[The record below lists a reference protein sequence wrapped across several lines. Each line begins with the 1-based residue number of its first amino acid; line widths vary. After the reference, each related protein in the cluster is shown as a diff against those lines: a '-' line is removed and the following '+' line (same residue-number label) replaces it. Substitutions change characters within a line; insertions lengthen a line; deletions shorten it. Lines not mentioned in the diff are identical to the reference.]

1 MSSKKPNRFILVLYF
16 LQMGYLRSDQSTYNQ
31 TSLYDRI
38 KKLLVSYEWS
48 DCSFSVSGKLFK
60 AHKLILGI
68 SSPVFEAMFY
78 GPLSSDEDILITD
91 IQPDIF
97 QLILNYIY
105 TDTVDINTIDQAF
118 ELLYASRKYML
129 EHLTEICI
137 DYIQTNISVDNVIDV
152 LNYPDYMQ
160 DEQLITFSL
169 KLFCEHANYLLQE
182 KKNLITYPCLRT
194 ILESDQMNIAEKDL
208 IKHVFEWSSY
218 CCKQNNILV
227 TFENRRD
234 VLKKYGLFKLLR
246 FLTLTNNELE
256 EIVTDINNL
265 LLPYEY
271 ENLKQLIKYSDIDV
285 KDIIGSIGLVDM
297 PRNLLK
303 LQWHLCYRSPI
314 RSVAPI
320 IIDSNNYVIHSR
332 IKVNKSIF
340 INSLCVPTRMAP
352 AVHFRNNIAK
362 VYSEQL
368 SVSVMCE
375 SDSSVN
381 KLTNFMNTVEYDSML
396 DIELSE
402 PCFIKKDEWYKICFM
417 WPSNRIH
424 TYSYVVEFRHSHY
437 SGHKVSFEFDDLPF
451 SAGNVGSFL
460 GGLKF
465 CL

>member
-1 MSSKKPNRFILVLYF
+1 
-16 LQMGYLRSDQSTYNQ
+16 MGYLKTDQSTYNQ
-31 TSLYDRI
+31 TSLYDRV

-48 DCSFSVSGKLFK
+48 DCSFSVAGQKFK

-78 GPLSSDEDILITD
+78 GPLSSNDDILITD

-105 TDTVDINTIDQAF
+105 TDTVEISTIDQAF
-118 ELLYASRKYML
+118 ELLYASRKYLL

-137 DYIQTNISVDNVIDV
+137 AYIQANISVDNVVEV

-160 DEQLITFSL
+160 DAQLISFSL
-169 KLFCEHANYLLQE
+169 KLFCQHASYLLQE
-182 KKNLITYPCLRT
+182 KKSSITYPCLKAF
-194 ILESDQMNIAEKDL
+194 LESDQMNISEKDL
-208 IKHVFEWSSY
+208 IKHVFEWSRY
-218 CCKQNNILV
+218 CCKQNNILD

-234 VLKKYGLFKLLR
+234 LLKSNGIFKLLR
-246 FLTLTNNELE
+246 FLILTINELE
-256 EIVTDINNL
+256 EIITDINNL

-271 ENLKQLIKYSDIDV
+271 EALKKVIKSSNINEEDV
-285 KDIIGSIGLVDM
+285 ILSIGSVNM
-297 PRNLLK
+297 PRNILK

-320 IIDSNNYVIHSR
+320 VIDSNNYVIHSR
-332 IKVNKSIF
+332 IKVNKSVF

-352 AVHFRNNIAK
+352 AVHFRNSTAK
-362 VYSEQL
+362 LYTEQL

-375 SDSSVN
+375 SDNSEF
-381 KLTNFMNTVEYDSML
+381 KLTNFVKTVEYDSMI
-396 DIELSE
+396 DIELAE
-402 PCFIKKDEWYKICFM
+402 PCFIKKDEWYKISFM
-417 WPSNRIH
+417 WPCNRPH
-424 TYSYVVEFRHSHY
+424 TYSYVVEFRHRHFT
-437 SGHKVSFEFDDLPF
+437 GHKVSIEFDDLSF
-451 SAGNVGSFL
+451 SAGSSGSFL